1 MTGLPQKYATT
12 YSYLQCLIS
21 SITGFTFLVPCIVM
35 LCVKV
40 QLQQHILLKWGL
52 DE

>member
-1 MTGLPQKYATT
+1 MTGLPQKYAKN
-12 YSYLQCLIS
+12 YSYLQVLIS
-21 SITGFTFLVPCIVM
+21 SITGFTLVPCIVM

>member
-1 MTGLPQKYATT
+1 MTGLPQKYATN
-12 YSYLQCLIS
+12 YSYLQGLIS
-21 SITGFTFLVPCIVM
+21 TITGFTSLVPCIVM

-40 QLQQHILLKWGL
+40 QLQQHILPKWGL